1 MGEGLRRT
9 RGDICFV
16 SRGNA
21 RMCASLKITKILL
34 GGRRELRQ
42 REKQF
47 KRKLSLDLSRDMS
60 RSRSV
65 RDRSPTRS
73 SGPPRARTSP
83 RPESVFRRAHSARIL
98 TEGTPLG
105 PWQGTWYAP
114 CDHACSPLQ
123 SLAWHEQPRSLRI
136 DSQVV
141 TAGRRLT
148 PESGSGCCGR

>member
-34 GGRRELRQ
+34 GRRRELRQ

-60 RSRSV
+60 RSV

-73 SGPPRARTSP
+73 SGQLTKSP
-83 RPESVFRRAHSARIL
+83 DKS
-98 TEGTPLG
+98 
-105 PWQGTWYAP
+105 
-114 CDHACSPLQ
+114 SP
-123 SLAWHEQPRSLRI
+123 
-136 DSQVV
+136 
-141 TAGRRLT
+141 
-148 PESGSGCCGR
+148 